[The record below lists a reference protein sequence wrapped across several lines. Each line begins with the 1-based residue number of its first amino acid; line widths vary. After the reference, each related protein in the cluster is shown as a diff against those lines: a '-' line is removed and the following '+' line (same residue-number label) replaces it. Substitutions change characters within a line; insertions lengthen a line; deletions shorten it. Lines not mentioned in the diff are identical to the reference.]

1 MELLIEK
8 DINASTITMITGIK
22 GNVNIVSAYEV
33 LCILCPRN
41 EDGTRFVHPI
51 KTRNK
56 IPYFGIPN
64 AIVCVKYEGT
74 VRGIRQNKGQ
84 MNNVVSIDLQCC
96 DKNINLKLAKTKIQL
111 TGANSEKMGI
121 EAFQILCAHLNMIQD
136 NINYKNSLSDEIK
149 QNTMEW
155 ISSQT
160 ELNMEMLEL
169 VPDNVDKRLTKI
181 LYSYYSEFDE
191 YEKFLEKIKKVIMVD
206 FLCSENVQPDNPRIS
221 NSVYNYTL
229 GKQISLINMTMHLR
243 NKGFN
248 ANFHNWNTTYVNVS
262 VPILKE
268 FNGDSANSPE
278 SILSGFTE
286 SSTDSDLHDLEPLEV
301 SGEEHLIEGSLPEV
315 LPEVLPETL
324 PEVLPETS
332 GEKKEGKIKV
342 HRFIIYRGGSIKQ
355 TSPTSYEEALDVRNV
370 ILESLIDFK
379 F

>member
-1 MELLIEK
+1 MDLLSEK

-22 GNVNIVSAYEV
+22 GNVDIVSAYEV

-41 EDGTRFVHPI
+41 DDGTRFVHPI

-64 AIVCVKYEGT
+64 AIVCVKYEGS

-136 NINYKNSLSDEIK
+136 NINYKNNLSDEIK
-149 QNTMEW
+149 QNTLDW
-155 ISSQT
+155 INSNK
-160 ELNMEMLEL
+160 ELNMEMIEL
-169 VPDNVDKRLTKI
+169 SPDSVDKRLSKI
-181 LYSYYSEFDE
+181 LYSYYSEFDK
-191 YEKFLEKIKKVIMVD
+191 YEDFYEKIKKVMAIN
-206 FLCSENVQPDNPRIS
+206 FLCSDNVQPDNPRIS

-229 GKQISLINMTMHLR
+229 GKEISLINMTMHLR
-243 NKGFN
+243 KKGFN

-262 VPILKE
+262 IPIMNESK
-268 FNGDSANSPE
+268 GSSASTPE

-286 SSTDSDLHDLEPLEV
+286 SSTESDFDDQGLSEDISSTSPELIKELSSSP
-301 SGEEHLIEGSLPEV
+301 EEIERSPQD
-315 LPEVLPETL
+315 
-324 PEVLPETS
+324 
-332 GEKKEGKIKV
+332 KKEGKIKV

-355 TSPTSYEEALDVRNV
+355 TSPTSYDSALDVRNI
-370 ILESLIDFK
+370 ILEALVDFK

>member
-1 MELLIEK
+1 MNLLNEK

-22 GNVNIVSAYEV
+22 GNVDIVSAFEV

-64 AIVCVKYEGT
+64 AIVCVKYEGS

-111 TGANSEKMGI
+111 TGANSEKMGV

-136 NINYKNSLSDEIK
+136 NINYKNELSEEIK
-149 QNTMEW
+149 KNTLDWLISNKELSME
-155 ISSQT
+155 SM
-160 ELNMEMLEL
+160 ELSPN
-169 VPDNVDKRLTKI
+169 NVDKRLARF
-181 LYSYYSEFDE
+181 LYGYYSEFDDHE
-191 YEKFLEKIKKVIMVD
+191 DFCKKINKVITVE
-206 FLCSENVQPDNPRIS
+206 FLCSPNVQPDNPRIS

-229 GKQISLINMTMHLR
+229 GKEISLINMTMHLR
-243 NKGFN
+243 TKGFN

-262 VPILKE
+262 IPIDESKS
-268 FNGDSANSPE
+268 NTPE
-278 SILSGFTE
+278 SILSGFSE
-286 SSTDSDLHDLEPLEV
+286 SSTESEYP
-301 SGEEHLIEGSLPEV
+301 SGELFIEPEGEEGEFKDE
-315 LPEVLPETL
+315 LKI
-324 PEVLPETS
+324 
-332 GEKKEGKIKV
+332 EKKEGKIKV

-355 TSPTSYEEALDVRNV
+355 TSPTCYELALDVRNI
-370 ILESLIDFK
+370 ILEALVDFK

>member
-1 MELLIEK
+1 MDILREK
-8 DINASTITMITGIK
+8 EINASTITMITGIK
-22 GNVNIVSAYEV
+22 GNVDIVSAYEV

-64 AIVCVKYEGT
+64 AIVCVKYEGS

-136 NINYKNSLSDEIK
+136 NINYKNGLSEEIK
-149 QNTMEW
+149 EHTLNW
-155 ISSQT
+155 INSNT
-160 ELNMEMLEL
+160 ELNMDMIETS
-169 VPDNVDKRLTKI
+169 PDNVDKRLLRF
-181 LYSYYSEFDE
+181 LYGYYSEFDK
-191 YEKFLEKIKKVIMVD
+191 YEDFCEKIKKVMKVI

-229 GKQISLINMTMHLR
+229 GKEISLINMTMHLR
-243 NKGFN
+243 KKGFN

-262 VPILKE
+262 IPIM
-268 FNGDSANSPE
+268 NDSKGSSASTPE

-286 SSTDSDLHDLEPLEV
+286 SSTESEFDDQDSP
-301 SGEEHLIEGSLPEV
+301 EELSASPELIKELSSSPEEMGIS
-315 LPEVLPETL
+315 PQD
-324 PEVLPETS
+324 
-332 GEKKEGKIKV
+332 KKEGKVKV

-355 TSPTSYEEALDVRNV
+355 TSPTCYELALDVRNI
-370 ILESLIDFK
+370 ILEALVDFE